1 MDEKKHTASDSA
13 GASPRDSHE
22 PWTRE
27 SAIVARERDRVADSR
42 EVVADERERVA
53 DSRDRVADS
62 RDLDLEE
69 RAELARLRDEA
80 LRTRSEIAAARA
92 DRERVSDQ
100 IREANERLVIATVR
114 ADELMEQAEAARV
127 AAADNEER
135 FRSLV
140 TTSAAIVWHADPQGQ
155 ISVDAESWR
164 TFTGL
169 ELPADALADAWREA
183 VHPAD
188 HAAMQAQWLRAVATA
203 APYRSQHRIRTPS
216 GNYAHVVSR
225 AVPIVRDGVVREW
238 IGTMT
243 DVTDRVRIEEAREQF
258 IAILGHDLRTPLTAI
273 MGGAELLRDDALPE
287 PQAGV
292 VIRIAR
298 SARRMEAII
307 RDVMDFARG
316 RLGGGI
322 PVTPTPC
329 DLGRICAEVVDEL
342 RLAHPSRE
350 IHFEGRGELHGTWDE
365 ARAGQVMANLIGN
378 SITHGTDPIR
388 VSAHAD
394 GDDIVTTVHNPGTP
408 IPAGV
413 LPSLF
418 EPFVQGENIPDARP
432 HGLGLGLYIV
442 SEIVRA
448 HGGTIAV
455 SSTEASGTTFE
466 IRWPRTPRPPPPP
479 ATRHAFDA

>member
-1 MDEKKHTASDSA
+1 MDEKKHTAQDKAHDKAHDRPESWARDSA
-13 GASPRDSHE
+13 RLATE
-22 PWTRE
+22 
-27 SAIVARERDRVADSR
+27 RERLADSR
-42 EVVADERERVA
+42 EVVADERERLA
-53 DSRDRVADS
+53 DSRE
-62 RDLDLEE
+62 LELHD

-80 LRTRSEIAAARA
+80 LRNRTEVAAVRA
-92 DRERVSDQ
+92 ERERVIAQ

-155 ISVDAESWR
+155 ISVDAEGWR

-169 ELPADALADAWREA
+169 PPPADADAWREA

-188 HAAMQAQWLRAVATA
+188 RAAMQAQWLRAVATA

-216 GNYAHVVSR
+216 GGYAHVVSR

-258 IAILGHDLRTPLTAI
+258 IAILGHDLRNPLTAI
-273 MGGAELLRDDALPE
+273 MGGAEVLRLGALPE
-287 PQAGV
+287 QQAGV

-298 SARRMEAII
+298 SARRMETII

-342 RLAHPSRE
+342 RLAHPNRE
-350 IHFEGRGELHGTWDE
+350 IHFEGRGELHGAWDE
-365 ARAGQVMANLIGN
+365 ARAGQVMSNLIGN

-388 VSAHAD
+388 VSVQAD
-394 GDDIVTTVHNPGTP
+394 GEDIVTIVHNPGTP
-408 IPAGV
+408 IPSEA
-413 LPSLF
+413 LPTLF

-455 SSTEASGTTFE
+455 ASTEASGTTFE
-466 IRWPRTPRPPPPP
+466 IRWPRTPRPPAP
-479 ATRHAFDA
+479 APRRAFDA